1 LIGNTGAVSISQ
13 LKKMRVIELS
23 TDRLPSPPP
32 RGGAIER
39 YVYQISRELSRLNV
53 EVHLVS
59 IGDDYHVEK
68 NYVYRH
74 VYPAEGM
81 NYLEDIAGR
90 VLVRITSELN
100 RKLVYVNRALLQIIS
115 DIWENYGCIDAIH
128 NHYFTTGFAPIIFR
142 TLTRKKSLLV
152 SHYHNVPKNNLINIM
167 LARHYD
173 LHLAVSRFV
182 RNEVIRR
189 LRVHPRK
196 VHVVYNAI
204 DTEEF
209 TCDEGIRNRMR
220 ETYGIERDEIALLYV
235 GRITPEKGV
244 HHLAEICKLIRKNLH
259 DRKVILLISGP
270 IGHFDSSKPSDVAY
284 FHYVQKLF
292 HKYEL
297 DVRYVGYTA
306 HIARIYAMA
315 DLVVVPSLWQD
326 PCPST
331 VLEAL
336 ASCKPV
342 VAYSVG
348 GIPEILEGL
357 GYNLLAK
364 RIEPRELAEKAV
376 YVLRNLDK
384 IDLRLLREYV
394 EKKFSTRVVA
404 KTLKNI
410 IEENLQNEG

>member
-1 LIGNTGAVSISQ
+1 
-13 LKKMRVIELS
+13 MRVIELS
-23 TDRLPSPPP
+23 TDRLPSPPLK
-32 RGGAIER
+32 GGAIER
-39 YVYQISRELSRLNV
+39 YVYQISRELSRLGV

-59 IGDDYHVEK
+59 IGDYYHVEK
-68 NYVYRH
+68 INDVYRH

-90 VLVRITSELN
+90 MLARITSELN
-100 RKLVYVNRALLQIIS
+100 RKLIYVNRALLSIIS
-115 DIWENYGCIDAIH
+115 EIQEDYGCIDAIH
-128 NHYFTTGFAPIIFR
+128 NHYFTTGFAPIIFGA
-142 TLTRKKSLLV
+142 LARKEALLV
-152 SHYHNVPKNNLINIM
+152 THYHNVPKNNLVNIM

-189 LRVHPRK
+189 LRVYPQK

-209 TCDEGIRNRMR
+209 ACDESIRDRMR
-220 ETYGIERDEIALLYV
+220 ETYGIGKDEIVLLYV
-235 GRITPEKGV
+235 GRITPEKGL
-244 HHLAEICKLIRKNLH
+244 HHLAEVCKLVRRNLR
-259 DRKVILLISGP
+259 DRRVILLIAGP
-270 IGHFDSSKPSDVAY
+270 VGQFDSSKASDAAY

-297 DVRYVGYTA
+297 DVKYIGYVT
-306 HIARIYAMA
+306 HISRIYAMA

-336 ASCKPV
+336 ASCRPV
-342 VAYSVG
+342 VAYPVG
-348 GIPEILEGL
+348 GIPEILGEL
-357 GYNLLAK
+357 GYNFLAE
-364 RIEPRELAEKAV
+364 RIEPNNLAEKAIH
-376 YVLRNLDK
+376 VLRNLDK
-384 IDLRLLREYV
+384 IDLRLLREHV
-394 EKKFSTRVVA
+394 EKRFSTKVVA
-404 KTLKNI
+404 KTLKNL